1 MMRPFLCLLCGY
13 LLLGVVASGTASAEE
28 CAGAITAEDARYA
41 AQIANDVVTMERMF
55 GPELVFVH
63 STAAVNDKALYLESM
78 RSGTVKYRA
87 MRRSDV
93 QVRTYGCLA
102 TITGIAEIDVTSKGE
117 DVTLQQRFHSMW
129 VKRGEGVQFLSWQAT
144 RIPPK
149 Q

>member
-1 MMRPFLCLLCGY
+1 MMRPLRRLLCGY

-28 CAGAITAEDARYA
+28 ALRAEDARYA
-41 AQIANDVVTMERMF
+41 AQIANDVGTMERMF
-55 GPELVFVH
+55 APELVFVH
-63 STAAVNDKALYLESM
+63 STAAVNDKAVYIESI

-87 MRRSDV
+87 LRRSDV

-102 TITGIAEIDVTSKGE
+102 TITGITEIDVSSKGE
-117 DVTLQQRFHSMW
+117 DVTLHQRFHSLW
-129 VKRGEGVQFLSWQAT
+129 VKRGDGVQFISWQAT